1 MKLSIVIPCYNE
13 EEVIQTTC
21 QKLEGNLTQLIQA
34 NDIENYEIIFV
45 DDGSQDNTRNI
56 LQQLADINDK
66 VKVVLFTSNFGQ
78 QAALLAGILNS
89 SGEAII
95 TMDADLQDP
104 PSYLKDFI
112 NQYRKGND
120 VVIGVRGDRTVDS
133 FYNRFFSEIWY
144 RLAKLLGVPGEYN
157 AAYFMLISRR
167 VRLNL
172 LECRE
177 SNLYL
182 RALIVAMKFK
192 TGKVFYKREARFAGT
207 TKYPFGKLVELALNG
222 ITSHS
227 VRPLRLI
234 GILGIIMVFISI
246 LLILW
251 VLYLKLFTGL
261 PVAGWTSTITIIV
274 FFQGINFMFL
284 AILGEYL
291 GKTYMEAKSRPQY
304 VIEGRINFD
313 QD

>member
-1 MKLSIVIPCYNE
+1 MKISIVIPCYNE
-13 EEVIQTTC
+13 EEVIPTTS
-21 QKLEGNLTQLIQA
+21 QKLEDTLTRLIQ
-34 NDIENYEIIFV
+34 NNYIDDYEIIFI
-45 DDGSQDNTRNI
+45 DDGSRDNTRNI
-56 LQQLADINDK
+56 LQELADRNAK
-66 VKVVLFTSNFGQ
+66 VKVILFTSNFGQ
-78 QAALLAGILNS
+78 QAALLAGIHNS

-104 PSYLKDFI
+104 PDYLKDFI
-112 NQYRKGND
+112 SQYREGND
-120 VVIGVRGDRTVDS
+120 VVIGVRSDRTVDS
-133 FYNRFFSEIWY
+133 FYNRFFSQSWY

-172 LECRE
+172 VEYRE

-182 RALIVAMKFK
+182 RALIRAMKFK
-192 TGKVFYKREARFAGT
+192 TGRVFYKRELRFAGT
-207 TKYPFGKLVELALNG
+207 TKYSFGKLVELALTG

-227 VRPLRLI
+227 AKPLRFM

-251 VLYLKLFTGL
+251 VLYLKIFTGL
-261 PVAGWTSTITIIV
+261 PVAGWASTITIIV

-304 VIEGRINFD
+304 VIERKININEI
-313 QD
+313 